1 MKHGRIW
8 AAVLACALLFTGC
21 AGGGDTS
28 ANAPSTPMEEAFA
41 GRDMTLSVRLMAVG
55 DNLIHDVIYQQAAAR
70 GSGGYHDFG
79 PVYRQIAPIVAKA
92 DIAVINQEVPVASDL
107 YPLSSYPAFNSPKE
121 LAGQVEGLG
130 FNVVSYA
137 NNHMYDKGS
146 AGLAES
152 KRVFDA
158 LPSVTVAG
166 IYERGSYDDIP
177 IREENGIRFA
187 FLSYMEMTNVGS
199 SGDTCGIYLKDEK
212 TIRRQMEL
220 ARQQADFIVVNVH
233 WGAEG
238 SDTPNAYQKEE
249 AQKLADW
256 GADLILGHHPHVLQ
270 PIAELTA
277 ADGRQV
283 PVIYSL
289 GNFVSAQ
296 KGNYNMAGGF
306 LDCTV
311 VLDMK
316 TGETRVEGLSFIPT
330 VTQFGSRFSNLHIVP
345 FADWSESQAAAHG
358 LAGNGFSYQFVKR
371 QLENTFGNYLKTGA

>member
-1 MKHGRIW
+1 MK
-8 AAVLACALLFTGC
+8 
-21 AGGGDTS
+21 
-28 ANAPSTPMEEAFA
+28 
-41 GRDMTLSVRLMAVG
+41 
-55 DNLIHDVIYQQAAAR
+55 
-70 GSGGYHDFG
+70 
-79 PVYRQIAPIVAKA
+79 
-92 DIAVINQEVPVASDL
+92 IAVVTGASSGMGRETIIQLWEHFKGFDEIWIIARRRERLDELDRQVGVPLRKFALDL
-107 YPLSSYPAFNSPKE
+107 TRERDRDVLLRALSARKPQVKFLVNAAGFGMI
-121 LAGQVEGLG
+121 GQVEELG

-199 SGDTCGIYLKDEK
+199 SGDTCGIYLKDEE

-345 FADWSESQAAAHG
+345 FSDWSESQAAAHG